1 MESIVQSSETTLL
14 GSLNF
19 TPGKSGAYVQDR
31 KSVQIHPGSG
41 NYFSPNGIRTLR
53 WTIAGSQWL
62 IPETVRLGFTVR
74 NEDQNRNL
82 QPVSCLPGNLF
93 SRVRILSGGVLIEDM
108 NLYNRQVNTFHTM
121 LNPERQYQDA
131 AEGFGTA
138 ANTPG
143 LSAIEWV
150 PEAIPAGGER
160 RVFMSIMS
168 GLFSQ
173 HLWLPLP
180 YLPITIEAE
189 LCDFGDSFAP
199 TYQAPG
205 AAAAVQQSQLWS
217 ISDARMY
224 CDMAQLDASLQS
236 SYASFL
242 SSGRSLP
249 LAFSSFV
256 TQTQRS
262 EGAAQTLVLARSFT
276 RLKGIFVTWFRGNDA
291 SGLRNKTNY
300 LYHHHGPGAYNHA
313 ADSLEVQMQLGAK
326 KYPEYPMNSLAEF
339 YYRLRLS
346 VGAHFGDVPISVL
359 PQEFR
364 SSKFV
369 VGIDLEK
376 AASGPAGGVSFSGIS
391 SRGGELLT
399 VDFKG
404 FGVPDVDP
412 AVATTPTQ
420 SFIHLNF
427 DAILEIRIDG
437 CSVSD

>member
-1 MESIVQSSETTLL
+1 VQSSETTLL

-19 TPGKSGAYVQDR
+19 TPGKAGPYVQDR

-53 WTIAGSQWL
+53 WTLAGSDWL
-62 IPETVRLGFTVR
+62 VPETLRLGFTIR
-74 NEDQNRNL
+74 NEDAARPL
-82 QPVSCLPGNLF
+82 QPVSCLPGTCF
-93 SRVRILSGGVLIEDM
+93 SRCRILSNGVLIEDM
-108 NLYNRQVNTFHTM
+108 NLYNRQVNTFHSM
-121 LNPERQYQDA
+121 LPPERQYMDA
-131 AEGFGTA
+131 AEGFGVA
-138 ANTPG
+138 GNTPL
-143 LSAIEWV
+143 LSSVEWV
-150 PEAIPAGGER
+150 PEQIPAGGER
-160 RVFMSIMS
+160 RVFMTLMS

-180 YLPITIEAE
+180 YLPITIELE
-189 LCDFGDSFAP
+189 LADFADPFAP
-199 TYQAPG
+199 NYQAPG
-205 AAAAVQQSQLWS
+205 AANAVQMSQLWS
-217 ISDARMY
+217 ISDARVY
-224 CDMAQLDASLQS
+224 CDMCQLDASLQS
-236 SYASFL
+236 SYASHL
-242 SSGRSLP
+242 ASGKSLP

-276 RLKGIFVTWFRGNDA
+276 RLKGIFATWFRANDA

-313 ADSLEVQMQLGAK
+313 ADSVEVQMQLGAK

-339 YYRLRLS
+339 YYRLRLA
-346 VGAHFGDVPISVL
+346 VGAHFGDVPINIL

-364 SSKFV
+364 SAKFMV
-369 VGIDLEK
+369 AVDLEK

-399 VDFKG
+399 IDYKG
-404 FGVPDVDP
+404 FGVPDADA
-412 AVATTPTQ
+412 AVSTTPTQ

-427 DAILEIRIDG
+427 DAICEIRIDG